1 MNNKEE
7 QTRVLKDALMKFMEK
22 NKVGE
27 LSDDALGEVAGGA
40 VLQGWK
46 FSVARCKKCGWV
58 SSPFDK
64 KGQYDEVVVGADHDY
79 FSPNCEGDFE
89 VFTGDTRNLLPPPQ

>member
-7 QTRVLKDALMKFMEK
+7 QTKVLKDALMKFMEN

-27 LSDDALGEVAGGA
+27 LSDDALGEVAGGT
-40 VLQGWK
+40 VLDGWI

-58 SSPFDK
+58 SSPYDNR
-64 KGQYDEVVVGADHDY
+64 GQYDVAVLSADHDY
-79 FSPNCEGDFE
+79 HSPKCEGDFE
-89 VFTGDTRNLLPPPQ
+89 TFSDDIRNLLPPLK